1 MKTARRAVGL
11 SEGVL
16 IALDAIWANKLR
28 SFLTVLGNII
38 AVSSIILVVT
48 ILQGVNAEVT
58 DLLTGEGADVYTV
71 RRRGIAFSH
80 QEMLEMR
87 ND

>member
-1 MKTARRAVGL
+1 MSSTRRAIGL

-16 IALDAIWANKLR
+16 IALDSIWANKLR

-48 ILQGVNAEVT
+48 IIQGVNSEVT
-58 DLLTGEGADVYTV
+58 GEHLV
-71 RRRGIAFSH
+71 R
-80 QEMLEMR
+80 MR
-87 ND
+87 VEER